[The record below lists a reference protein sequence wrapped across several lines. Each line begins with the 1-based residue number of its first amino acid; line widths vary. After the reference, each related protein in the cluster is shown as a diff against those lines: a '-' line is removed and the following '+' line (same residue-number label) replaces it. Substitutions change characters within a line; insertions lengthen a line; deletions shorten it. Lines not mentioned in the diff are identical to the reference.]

1 MSFKNH
7 LLKSR
12 FPLWGIILLIAALYS
27 TIIVSCKKEEKPLTA
42 TNLIQYVDP
51 YIGSDYHGHVFVG
64 TSVPFGM
71 VQLGPN
77 NIYKGWDWCSGYHY
91 SDSIVIGFSHTHLSG
106 TGSTDLGDV
115 LIMPLNEIQTERGN
129 QDDITNGYAS
139 KYSHDNEVVKPNYYS
154 LLLDKYNIKAE
165 LTTTERVGFHK
176 YTYPKGKPA
185 SILID
190 LKEGIRHNAYE
201 AYVKKLDDYT
211 IQGYRYIKGWGK
223 SSRRVY
229 FVLKSDKKIEQFTA
243 YSDNTPK
250 HGDQLRADVVK
261 SVLTFGDVDEVKLKV
276 AISSVS
282 CDNALLNL
290 ESELNHWDFDKIV
303 AESATKWEQ
312 QLAKMQIETEN
323 EADKRIFY
331 TAQYHTLLAPM
342 LYCDVNGEYRG
353 IDDLIYKTDRKNYS
367 TFSLWDTYRALH
379 PLITITQEDMVDD
392 MVNSMLS
399 IYDQQGKLPIW
410 TLMGGETHTMVGHS
424 SVPVLADAYIKG
436 FTGFDKTRAFT
447 AIKNSMLSDYRGL
460 AYIQSQEYIPSDKE
474 GESVA
479 KALEY
484 AIADGS
490 AALFAQKLGDANG
503 IDLFGKRAK
512 YYKHYWDSESK
523 FFRGKTSEGKWR
535 EAFDPFRSAH
545 RGDDYCEGTAWQYI
559 WLVPHDVYG
568 LISLFDSEDDFVK
581 KLDNLFE
588 QGGLTGDDIS
598 PDISGLIGQYAHGN
612 EPGHHT
618 LYLYPFAG
626 QQWKTAE
633 KVRYVMDKFYTDK
646 PDGIIGNEDCG
657 QMSAWYLLSAMGMYQ
672 VNPSNGIFVFGSPK
686 FDKVSVKTRGNNT
699 FVIEAENNSNKNIYI
714 QEVYLNGEP
723 YTKSYINYND
733 IIKGGTLK
741 FIMGDTPNKDFGS
754 AKEDRPL

>member
-1 MSFKNH
+1 MGIP
-7 LLKSR
+7 LLMTVLCSA
-12 FPLWGIILLIAALYS
+12 I
-27 TIIVSCKKEEKPLTA
+27 TVSCNKEETPITS

-115 LIMPLNEIQTERGN
+115 LIMPLNEIRTSRGN
-129 QDDITNGYAS
+129 QDDISNGYAS
-139 KYSHDNEVVKPNYYS
+139 KYSHENEIVRPNYYS
-154 LLLDKYNIKAE
+154 LLLDRYNIKAE

-176 YTYPKGKPA
+176 YTYPEGKPA

-201 AYVKKLDDYT
+201 GYVKKLDDYT

-243 YSDNTPK
+243 YNDNTPIR
-250 HGDQLRADVVK
+250 GDQLRSEIVK
-261 SVLTFGDVDEVKLKV
+261 SVLTFGNVNEVKVKV

-282 CDNALLNL
+282 CDNAMLNL
-290 ESELNHWDFDKIV
+290 TSELGHWDFDKIV
-303 AESATKWEQ
+303 NESAAKWEQ
-312 QLAKMQIETEN
+312 QLSKMQVETNDES
-323 EADKRIFY
+323 DKRIFY
-331 TAQYHTLLAPM
+331 TALYHTMLAPM
-342 LYCDVNGEYRG
+342 MYCDVNGEYRG

-379 PLITITQEDMVDD
+379 PLMTITHDDMVDD
-392 MVNSMLS
+392 MMNSMLS

-410 TLMGGETHTMVGHS
+410 TLMGGETNTMVGHS
-424 SVPVLADAYIKG
+424 SVPVLTDAYIKR
-436 FTGFDKTRAFT
+436 FDGFDKEKAFS
-447 AIKNSMLSDYRGL
+447 AIKNSMLSDFRGL
-460 AYIQSQEYIPSDKE
+460 NYVESLEYIPSDKE
-474 GESVA
+474 SESVA

-490 AALFAQKLGDANG
+490 ASMFAEKMGKTEDTELFT
-503 IDLFGKRAK
+503 KRSQ
-512 YYKHYWDSESK
+512 YYKHYWDKETK

-535 EAFDPFRSAH
+535 EPFDPFRSAH

-568 LISLFDSEDDFVK
+568 LISLFDSEDHFVK
-581 KLDNLFE
+581 KLDDLFE
-588 QGGLTGDDIS
+588 QGGLTGNDIS

-686 FDKVSVKTRGNNT
+686 FDKISVKTRDNNT
-699 FVIEAENNSNKNIYI
+699 FVVEAENNSKENIYI
-714 QEVYLNGEP
+714 QKTYLNGELYP
-723 YTKSYINYND
+723 KSYICYHD

-741 FIMGDTPNKDFGS
+741 FIMGSTPNKDFGL